1 VARSLLESS
10 IDREDVEERTMNQ
23 EEIKFCPQC
32 GARDLATREITP
44 SRVLELYC
52 LHCGNVATL
61 LWSDHDLVG
70 STAQHDPD
78 SDSESW

>member
-1 VARSLLESS
+1 MKK
-10 IDREDVEERTMNQ
+10 EDVEERTMNQ

-32 GARDLATREITP
+32 GAGNLATREITP

-52 LHCGNVATL
+52 LNCGNVATL
-61 LWSDHDLVG
+61 LWSNHDLVG
-70 STAQHDPD
+70 CTAQHDPD